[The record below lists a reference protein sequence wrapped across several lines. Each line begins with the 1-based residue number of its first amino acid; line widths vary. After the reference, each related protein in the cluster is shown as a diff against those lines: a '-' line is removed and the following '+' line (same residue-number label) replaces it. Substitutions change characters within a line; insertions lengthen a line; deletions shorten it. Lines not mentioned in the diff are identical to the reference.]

1 MQRRSFLKAGVATCV
16 ATSGLLGG
24 ALPQIVLANK
34 RTDPMSRIA
43 MSTVTFR
50 FRFEQTNRDGKG
62 DLLLTD
68 VPEYYADRFKLRNIE
83 FWSKHFESQ
92 KKPYLD
98 QLKKKIA
105 GARTKLINI
114 QVDERYNLA
123 DPNDEHRKASIKLCK
138 GWVDTTAYLGAPSM
152 RVNSGHG
159 EMEPCVS
166 AIKEVNAYAKSKG
179 LILLVENHGG
189 ISASP
194 DDLLKLHA
202 AVGSPNFRIL
212 ADFANWPPN
221 VDIQEALKKIYPHTH
236 LISAKTK
243 EFNEMGE
250 HISFD
255 FDRCVRL
262 AEASGFK
269 GIYSA
274 EQWAAKN
281 NPTNFEKASDWMIEH
296 LKANIR

>member
-1 MQRRSFLKAGVATCV
+1 MNRRSFLKAGIA
-16 ATSGLLGG
+16 AA
-24 ALPQIVLANK
+24 ALPRILIAGE
-34 RTDPMSRIA
+34 TGPMARIA

-50 FRFEQTNRDGKG
+50 FRFRQTNPEGKG
-62 DLLLTD
+62 TLTLLE
-68 VPEYYADRFKLRNIE
+68 VPEYYADRFKLTNIE

-92 KKPYLD
+92 EKAYLD
-98 QLKKKIA
+98 ELKAAIQ
-105 GARTKLINI
+105 RTRTTLINI

-123 DPNDEHRKASIKLCK
+123 EPDEQKRKAGIASCK
-138 GWVDTTAYLGAPSM
+138 RWLNTTAYMGAPSM
-152 RVNSGHG
+152 RVNTGQG
-159 EMEPCVS
+159 KFEACVAS
-166 AIKEVNAYAKSKG
+166 IKELNAYAQSKG
-179 LILLVENHGG
+179 LLLLVENHGG
-189 ISASP
+189 LSSDP
-194 DDLLKLHA
+194 DVLLKIHA

-212 ADFANWPPN
+212 ADFANFPPK
-221 VDIQEALKKIYPHTH
+221 VDIYGALKKLYPHTH

-243 EFNEMGE
+243 EFNAQHE

-262 AEASGFK
+262 AEESGFK

-281 NPTNFEKASDWMIEH
+281 NPKDFEKASDWMIEH

>member
-1 MQRRSFLKAGVATCV
+1 M
-16 ATSGLLGG
+16 
-24 ALPQIVLANK
+24 N
-34 RTDPMSRIA
+34 RIA

-50 FRFEQTNRDGKG
+50 FRFKQTSKEGKG

-68 VPEYYADRFKLRNIE
+68 VPEYYADRFGLTNIE

-92 KKPYLD
+92 KKSYLD

-105 GARTKLINI
+105 KTKTRLINI

-123 DPNDEHRKASIKLCK
+123 DPNDQRRKASIRFCK
-138 GWVDTTAYLGAPSM
+138 GWVDTAAYLGAPSM
-152 RVNSGHG
+152 RVNSGRG
-159 EMEPCVS
+159 QMASCVS

-189 ISASP
+189 ISANP

-212 ADFANWPPN
+212 ADFANWPSN
-221 VDIQEALKKIYPHTH
+221 VDIYESLKKVYPHTH

-243 EFNEMGE
+243 EFNEKGE

-255 FDRCVRL
+255 FDKCVRL